1 MTADFSVKNAVCSH
15 SLGFN
20 PSNVSDI
27 VFLKN
32 TMKNSVLVSK
42 NDIIFIN
49 YSDIAGMVAKNA

>member
-1 MTADFSVKNAVCSH
+1 MTADSSVKNAVCSH

-32 TMKNSVLVSK
+32 NMKNSVLVSN
-42 NDIIFIN
+42 NDIISID
-49 YSDIAGMVAKNA
+49 YSDIARMVAKNA